1 METKI
6 KVNWNGDFKTGT
18 GTLNIDN
25 SVLDHLEFGPIFAK
39 GKKKLT
45 NPEELLGSA
54 HAACF
59 NLNLSYVLS
68 QAGLISESLETTVEI
83 TLQNNVI
90 TRSDLHLVAR
100 IPNIDKQAFNEIVS
114 EAKELCAV
122 GNVLKAEV
130 TVTAELLD

>member
-18 GTLNIDN
+18 GTLSIDN
-25 SVLDHLEFGPIFAK
+25 SVLDQLEFGPIFAK

-59 NLNLSYVLS
+59 NLNLSYVIS
-68 QAGLISESLETTVEI
+68 QAGLKPESLETTVEI
-83 TLQNNVI
+83 TLENNVI

-100 IPNIDKQAFNEIVS
+100 IPNIEKQYFDEIVS
-114 EAKELCAV
+114 KAKELCAV
-122 GNVLKAEV
+122 GNALKAEV
-130 TVTAELLD
+130 AVTAELLD

>member
-6 KVNWNGDFKTGT
+6 RVNWNGDFKTGT

-25 SVLDHLEFGPIFAK
+25 SVLDQLQFGPILAK

-59 NLNLSYVLS
+59 NLNLSYVIS
-68 QAGLISESLETTVEI
+68 QAGLQAESLETTVDI
-83 TLQNNVI
+83 TLENNVI
-90 TRSDLHLVAR
+90 TRSDLHLIAR
-100 IPNIDKQAFNEIVS
+100 IPKIGKQTFDEIVLK
-114 EAKELCAV
+114 AKELCAV
-122 GNVLKAEV
+122 GNALKAEV
-130 TVTAELLD
+130 AVTAELLD